1 MGEAIRSAS
10 DATRQPW
17 MIALLVA
24 GAMFME
30 QLDGTV
36 IATALPQIA
45 TSFSVAP
52 VDLNVGMS
60 AYLMTLAVFIP
71 ASGWIAD
78 KFGARSVFT
87 SAIAA
92 FTLASILCGLSETL
106 WQFIGSRVLQGI
118 GGALMVPTG
127 RLIVLRNTEK
137 QHLMRA
143 IAYLTW
149 PALSAPILGP
159 PLGGL
164 ITTIA
169 SWRWIFL
176 LNVPLG
182 LIAIAFALALIPNVR
197 GGGRGPFDWPGFAMT
212 GLSGLGV
219 VYSLETIGHGGM
231 GGLASGLLL
240 AGSLGLGLL
249 TVRHMLGT
257 AHPLLDLSAFRVP
270 TFMIAVRG
278 GTAFRAAIAALPFL
292 LPLLFQLAFGLDPFA
307 SGLLLL
313 ALFAGNLGMKPGT
326 STVLNR
332 FGFKK
337 TLLVNGAIA
346 VATIF
351 GCSLLTPDTPK
362 AIILPLLFVSGLARS
377 MQFTTLNTLAFADV
391 PQPRMSGAN
400 TLFSML
406 NQMASGLG
414 IAIGA
419 IALRLAGLLHP
430 PAGAATT
437 RDFQI
442 AFCVVAVLAMA
453 AFVDFSRLAPD
464 AADALR
470 KRKPSTV

>member
-1 MGEAIRSAS
+1 MSQTGEPP
-10 DATRQPW
+10 RQPRT
-17 MIALLVA
+17 IALLVA

-36 IATALPQIA
+36 IATALPQMA
-45 TSFSVAP
+45 TSFGVAP
-52 VDLNVGMS
+52 VDLNVGIS
-60 AYLMTLAVFIP
+60 AYLLTLAVFIP

-78 KFGARSVFT
+78 KLGGRTVFAC
-87 SAIAA
+87 AIAT
-92 FTLASILCGLSETL
+92 FTIASILCGLSDTL
-106 WQFIGSRVLQGI
+106 WQFIGSRVLQGV

-143 IAYLTW
+143 MAYLTW

-164 ITTIA
+164 ITTYA

-176 LNVPLG
+176 LNIPLG
-182 LIAIAFALALIPNVR
+182 LIAIGFALALIPNTR
-197 GGGRGPFDWPGFAMT
+197 GGGRGPFDWPGFALT
-212 GLSGLGV
+212 GLAGLGLI
-219 VYSLETIGHGGM
+219 YSLETIGHGR
-231 GGLASGLLL
+231 LSVAESGLLL
-240 AGSLGLGLL
+240 ALSLAIGLL
-249 TVRHMLGT
+249 AIRHMLR
-257 AHPLLDLSAFRVP
+257 APHPLLDLSAFQVP
-270 TFMIAVRG
+270 TFMVALRG
-278 GTAFRAAIAALPFL
+278 GIAFRAAIFALPFL
-292 LPLLFQLAFGLDPFA
+292 LPLLFQLAFGLDPLT

-313 ALFAGNLGMKPGT
+313 AVFAGNLGMKPAT

-332 FGFKK
+332 IGFKT
-337 TLLVNGAIA
+337 TLLVNGSIAI
-346 VATIF
+346 ATIF

-362 AIILPLLFVSGLARS
+362 AVIIPLLFVSGLARS
-377 MQFTTLNTLAFADV
+377 MQYTTLNTLAFADV

-406 NQMASGLG
+406 NQMAGGLG

-430 PAGAATT
+430 ADAAVTT
-437 RDFQI
+437 SDFRI
-442 AFCVVAVLAMA
+442 AFSVVAVLALTA
-453 AFVDFSRLAPD
+453 LLDFRRLAPD

-470 KRKPSTV
+470 KRAA

>member
-1 MGEAIRSAS
+1 MSPIDQAPRP
-10 DATRQPW
+10 PW
-17 MIALLVA
+17 RVALLVA

-36 IATALPQIA
+36 IATALPQMA
-45 TSFSVAP
+45 NSFRVAA
-52 VDLNVGMS
+52 VDLNIGMS
-60 AYLMTLAVFIP
+60 AYLLTLAVFIP

-78 KFGARSVFT
+78 KFGARTVFT
-87 SAIAA
+87 SAIAT
-92 FTLASILCGLSETL
+92 FTLASILCGSSGSL
-106 WQFIGSRVLQGI
+106 WQFIGARVLQGI

-164 ITTIA
+164 ITSYA

-176 LNVPLG
+176 LNIPLG
-182 LIAIAFALALIPNVR
+182 LIAIAVALALIPNAR
-197 GGGRGPFDWPGFAMT
+197 GGGRGPFDWPGFALT
-212 GLSGLGV
+212 GLAGLGLI
-219 VYSLETIGHGGM
+219 YSLETVGHGGVSGAASALM
-231 GGLASGLLL
+231 LAASLSVGLL
-240 AGSLGLGLL
+240 A
-249 TVRHMLGT
+249 VRHMLR
-257 AHPLLDLSAFRVP
+257 APHPLLDLSAFRVP
-270 TFMIAVRG
+270 TFMIALRG
-278 GTAFRAAIAALPFL
+278 GIAFRAAIAALPFL

-313 ALFAGNLGMKPGT
+313 AVFAGNLGMKPAT
-326 STVLNR
+326 STILNR
-332 FGFKK
+332 VGFK
-337 TLLVNGAIA
+337 TTVLVNGGIAIA
-346 VATIF
+346 TIL
-351 GCSLLTPDTPK
+351 GCSLLTPETPK
-362 AIILPLLFVSGLARS
+362 AVIVPLLFVSGLARS
-377 MQFTTLNTLAFADV
+377 MQFTALNTLAFADV

-419 IALRLAGLLHP
+419 IALRLASLLHP
-430 PAGAATT
+430 ATEAVST

-442 AFCVVAVLAMA
+442 AFGVIAMLAIGAML
-453 AFVDFSRLAPD
+453 DFRRLAPD

-470 KRKPSTV
+470 KRAAPT

>member
-1 MGEAIRSAS
+1 MSPTGEPP
-10 DATRQPW
+10 RQPRT
-17 MIALLVA
+17 IALLVA

-36 IATALPQIA
+36 IATALPQMA
-45 TSFSVAP
+45 ASFGVAP
-52 VDLNVGMS
+52 VDLNVGIS
-60 AYLMTLAVFIP
+60 AYLLTLAVFIP

-78 KFGARSVFT
+78 KLGGRTVFAC
-87 SAIAA
+87 AIAT
-92 FTLASILCGLSETL
+92 FTIASVLCGLSDTL
-106 WQFIGSRVLQGI
+106 WQFIGSRVLQGV

-143 IAYLTW
+143 MAYLTW

-164 ITTIA
+164 ITTYA

-176 LNVPLG
+176 LNIPLG
-182 LIAIAFALALIPNVR
+182 LIAIGFALALIPKTR
-197 GGGRGPFDWPGFAMT
+197 GGGRGPFDWPGFALT
-212 GLSGLGV
+212 GLAGLGLI
-219 VYSLETIGHGGM
+219 YSLETIGHGR
-231 GGLASGLLL
+231 LSVAESGLLL
-240 AGSLGLGLL
+240 ALSLAIGLL
-249 TVRHMLGT
+249 AIRHMLRA
-257 AHPLLDLSAFRVP
+257 AHPLLDLSAFQVP
-270 TFMIAVRG
+270 TFMIALRG
-278 GTAFRAAIAALPFL
+278 GIAFRAAIFALPFL
-292 LPLLFQLAFGLDPFA
+292 LPLLFQLAFGLDPLT

-313 ALFAGNLGMKPGT
+313 AVFAGNLGMKPAT

-332 FGFKK
+332 IGFKT
-337 TLLVNGAIA
+337 TLLVNGSIAIA
-346 VATIF
+346 TIC

-362 AIILPLLFVSGLARS
+362 AVIIPLLFVSGLARS
-377 MQFTTLNTLAFADV
+377 MQYTTLNTLAFADV

-406 NQMASGLG
+406 NQMAAGVG

-430 PAGAATT
+430 ADATVT
-437 RDFQI
+437 TSDFRI
-442 AFCVVAVLAMA
+442 AFSVVAVLAMA
-453 AFVDFSRLAPD
+453 ALFDFRRLAPD

-470 KRKPSTV
+470 KRAA

>member
-1 MGEAIRSAS
+1 VTSTTSMSEASG
-10 DATRQPW
+10 QPRT
-17 MIALLVA
+17 IALLVA

-36 IATALPQIA
+36 IATALPQMA
-45 TSFSVAP
+45 NSFGVAP
-52 VDLNVGMS
+52 VDLNIGMS
-60 AYLMTLAVFIP
+60 AYLLTLAVFIP

-78 KFGARSVFT
+78 KFGGRTVFT
-87 SAIAA
+87 SAIVT
-92 FTLASILCGLSETL
+92 FTVASILCGLSETM
-106 WQFIGSRVLQGI
+106 WQFVGSRVLQGI

-164 ITTIA
+164 ITTYA
-169 SWRWIFL
+169 SWRWIFF
-176 LNVPLG
+176 LNIPLG
-182 LIAIAFALALIPNVR
+182 LIAIGFALALVPNVR
-197 GGGRGPFDWPGFAMT
+197 GGGRGPFDWPGFALT
-212 GLSGLGV
+212 GLAGFGLI
-219 VYSLETIGHGGM
+219 YSLETIGHGRLSG
-231 GGLASGLLL
+231 AESGLLL
-240 AGSLGLGLL
+240 AASLAIGLL
-249 TVRHMLGT
+249 AIRHMLRA

-270 TFMIAVRG
+270 TFMIALRG
-278 GTAFRAAIAALPFL
+278 GVAFRAAIAALPFL
-292 LPLLFQLAFGLDPFA
+292 LPLLFQLVFGLDPFD

-313 ALFAGNLGMKPGT
+313 AVFAGNLGMKPAT

-332 FGFKK
+332 VGFKT
-337 TLLVNGAIA
+337 TLLVNGSIAIA
-346 VATIF
+346 TIL
-351 GCSLLTPDTPK
+351 GCSLLTPETPK
-362 AIILPLLFVSGLARS
+362 VFIVPLLFVSGLARS
-377 MQFTTLNTLAFADV
+377 MQYTALNTLAFADV

-400 TLFSML
+400 TLFSMM

-430 PAGAATT
+430 ATDAAST

-442 AFCVVAVLAMA
+442 AFSVIAVLAIA
-453 AFVDFSRLAPD
+453 AMMDFVRLAPD

-470 KRKPSTV
+470 KRAASSS

>member
-1 MGEAIRSAS
+1 M
-10 DATRQPW
+10 
-17 MIALLVA
+17 LVA

-36 IATALPQIA
+36 IATALPEMA
-45 TSFSVAP
+45 NSFGVAA
-52 VDLNVGMS
+52 VDLSVGIS
-60 AYLMTLAVFIP
+60 AYLLTLAVFIP

-78 KFGARSVFT
+78 KFGARTVFT
-87 SAIAA
+87 SAIAT
-92 FTLASILCGLSETL
+92 FTLASIMCGLSGSL
-106 WQFIGSRVLQGI
+106 WQFIDARVLQGI

-164 ITTIA
+164 ITSYA

-176 LNVPLG
+176 LNIPLG
-182 LIAIAFALALIPNVR
+182 LIAIAVALAIVPNAR
-197 GGGRGPFDWPGFAMT
+197 GSGRGPFDWLGFALT
-212 GLSGLGV
+212 GLAGFGLI
-219 VYSLETIGHGGM
+219 YSLETVGRGRLSGAASALM
-231 GGLASGLLL
+231 LAASLAVGLL
-240 AGSLGLGLL
+240 AI
-249 TVRHMLGT
+249 RHMLRA

-270 TFMIAVRG
+270 TFMIALRG
-278 GTAFRAAIAALPFL
+278 GIAFRAAIAALPFL

-313 ALFAGNLGMKPGT
+313 AVFAGNLGMKPAT

-332 FGFKK
+332 VGFK
-337 TLLVNGAIA
+337 TTVLVNGSIAIA
-346 VATIF
+346 TIL
-351 GCSLLTPDTPK
+351 GCSLLTPETPK
-362 AIILPLLFVSGLARS
+362 AVIVPLLFVSGLARS
-377 MQFTTLNTLAFADV
+377 MQFTALNTLAFADM
-391 PQPRMSGAN
+391 PQPHMSGAN

-419 IALRLAGLLHP
+419 IALRLASLLHP
-430 PAGAATT
+430 ASETAST

-442 AFCVVAVLAMA
+442 AFGVIAVLAIA
-453 AFVDFSRLAPD
+453 AMMDFRRLAPD

-470 KRKPSTV
+470 KRAASSR

>member
-1 MGEAIRSAS
+1 MNSLSEAP
-10 DATRQPW
+10 RQPW
-17 MIALLVA
+17 TVALLVA

-36 IATALPQIA
+36 IATALPQMA
-45 TSFSVAP
+45 TSFGVAP

-60 AYLMTLAVFIP
+60 AYLLTLAVFIP

-78 KFGARSVFT
+78 KFGGRSVFT
-87 SAIAA
+87 SAIAI
-92 FTLASILCGLSETL
+92 FTVASILCGLSDTL

-118 GGALMVPTG
+118 GGAMMVPTG

-164 ITTIA
+164 ITTYA
-169 SWRWIFL
+169 SWRLIFL
-176 LNVPLG
+176 LNIPLG
-182 LIAIAFALALIPNVR
+182 LIAIGFALVLIPNVR

-212 GLSGLGV
+212 GLAGLGLI
-219 VYSLETIGHGGM
+219 YGLETIGHGHMSG
-231 GGLASGLLL
+231 AVSGLLL
-240 AGSLGLGLL
+240 AASLAMALL
-249 TVRHMLGT
+249 AVRHMLQA

-270 TFMIAVRG
+270 TFMIALRG
-278 GTAFRAAIAALPFL
+278 GIAFRAAIAALPFL

-313 ALFAGNLGMKPGT
+313 AVFAGNLGMKPAT

-332 FGFKK
+332 VGFKT
-337 TLLVNGAIA
+337 TLLVNGGIAI
-346 VATIF
+346 ATIF
-351 GCSLLTPDTPK
+351 GCSLLTPETPK
-362 AIILPLLFVSGLARS
+362 AVIVPLLFVSGLARS
-377 MQFTTLNTLAFADV
+377 MQYTTLNTLAFADV

-400 TLFSML
+400 TLFSMM

-419 IALRLAGLLHP
+419 IALRLAGLMHP
-430 PAGAATT
+430 TADIVTT

-442 AFCVVAVLAMA
+442 AFSVVAVLAIA
-453 AFVDFSRLAPD
+453 ALMDFRRLAPD

-470 KRKPSTV
+470 KRATSSS

>member
-1 MGEAIRSAS
+1 MSSIDQAP
-10 DATRQPW
+10 RQPW
-17 MIALLVA
+17 RVALLVA

-36 IATALPQIA
+36 IATALPQMA
-45 TSFSVAP
+45 NSFGVAA

-60 AYLMTLAVFIP
+60 AYLLTLAVFIP

-78 KFGARSVFT
+78 KFGARTVFT
-87 SAIAA
+87 SAIAT
-92 FTLASILCGLSETL
+92 FTLASILCGLSGSL
-106 WQFIGSRVLQGI
+106 WQFIGARVLQGI

-164 ITTIA
+164 ITSYA

-176 LNVPLG
+176 LNIPLG
-182 LIAIAFALALIPNVR
+182 LIAMAVALALVPNVR
-197 GGGRGPFDWPGFAMT
+197 GGGRGPFDWPGFALT
-212 GLSGLGV
+212 GLAGLGLI
-219 VYSLETIGHGGM
+219 YSLETVGHGRLSGA
-231 GGLASGLLL
+231 ASGFMLAASLAIGLL
-240 AGSLGLGLL
+240 A
-249 TVRHMLGT
+249 VRHMLRA

-270 TFMIAVRG
+270 TFMIALRG
-278 GTAFRAAIAALPFL
+278 GIAFRAAIAALPFL

-313 ALFAGNLGMKPGT
+313 AVFAGNLGMKPAT

-332 FGFKK
+332 VGFRS
-337 TLLVNGAIA
+337 TVLVNGSIAIA
-346 VATIF
+346 TIL
-351 GCSLLTPDTPK
+351 GCSLLTPETPK
-362 AIILPLLFVSGLARS
+362 AVIVPLLFVSGLARS
-377 MQFTTLNTLAFADV
+377 MQFTALNTLAFADV

-400 TLFSML
+400 SLFSML

-419 IALRLAGLLHP
+419 IALRLASLLHP
-430 PAGAATT
+430 ATEAVST

-442 AFCVVAVLAMA
+442 AFCVIAVLAIA
-453 AFVDFSRLAPD
+453 AMVDFRRLAPD

-470 KRKPSTV
+470 KRAAPT

>member
-1 MGEAIRSAS
+1 MSSIDQAPRP
-10 DATRQPW
+10 PW
-17 MIALLVA
+17 RVALLVA

-36 IATALPQIA
+36 IATALPQMA
-45 TSFSVAP
+45 NSFGVAA

-60 AYLMTLAVFIP
+60 AYLLTLAVFIP

-78 KFGARSVFT
+78 KLGARTVFT
-87 SAIAA
+87 SAIAT
-92 FTLASILCGLSETL
+92 FTLASFLCGLSGSL
-106 WQFIGSRVLQGI
+106 WQFIGARVLQGI

-164 ITTIA
+164 ITSYA

-176 LNVPLG
+176 LNIPLG
-182 LIAIAFALALIPNVR
+182 LIAIAVALALVPNAR
-197 GGGRGPFDWPGFAMT
+197 GGGRGPFDWLGFALT
-212 GLSGLGV
+212 GLAGLGLI
-219 VYSLETIGHGGM
+219 YSLETVGHGRLSGAASALM
-231 GGLASGLLL
+231 LAASLGVGLL
-240 AGSLGLGLL
+240 SI
-249 TVRHMLGT
+249 RHMLRA

-270 TFMIAVRG
+270 TFMIALRG
-278 GTAFRAAIAALPFL
+278 GIAFRAAIAALPFL
-292 LPLLFQLAFGLDPFA
+292 LPLLFQLAFGLDPLA

-313 ALFAGNLGMKPGT
+313 AVFAGNLGMKPAT

-332 FGFKK
+332 VGFK
-337 TLLVNGAIA
+337 TTVLVNGSIAIA
-346 VATIF
+346 TIL
-351 GCSLLTPDTPK
+351 GCSLLTPETPK
-362 AIILPLLFVSGLARS
+362 AVIVPLLFVSGLARS
-377 MQFTTLNTLAFADV
+377 MQFTALNTLAFADV

-419 IALRLAGLLHP
+419 IALRLASLLHP
-430 PAGAATT
+430 ATEAAST

-442 AFCVVAVLAMA
+442 AFLVIAVLAIVAML
-453 AFVDFSRLAPD
+453 DFRRLAPD

-470 KRKPSTV
+470 KRAVSSP